1 LTLYKNDPGRVY
13 IAAVEDVSVIRRSRR
28 GLASCAMP
36 NLGEGL
42 FDFQMS
48 LPPCKLSRAV
58 RINRYG
64 HRAVLVV
71 ATLRDDGVDRAGL
84 NRLGG
89 LLGVMLQP
97 ECGNLSKPT
106 ADRRFQLVLVK
117 PSHYGEDGYVI
128 RWWRAII
135 PANSLAAIYGVA
147 LECIE
152 RKVLGPDVDI
162 DLEAIDE
169 FSQRIEIQKLV
180 ERFKR
185 HGNFGLV
192 ALVGVQSN
200 QYPRALDL
208 AGPLRAAGIPVA
220 IGGFHV
226 SGCLSMLDGK
236 AVGLDACREMGV
248 SMFAGEVEGR
258 LDILLR
264 DVAEGRLQP
273 VYNFMRD
280 LPGIEGTPIPF
291 LPIANI
297 RRTLGLSS
305 SFDAGRGCPYECTFC
320 TIINVQGRKS
330 RYRSP
335 DDIEA
340 LVRVNWAQ
348 GVYKYFITDDN
359 FARNKDWEVILDRL
373 IKLREVDDI
382 PLGLMIQVDTLCHK
396 LPNFIEKSKRAGV
409 TRVFI
414 GLENINPD
422 NLATAKK
429 RQNKITEYR
438 KMLLA
443 WKAQGVLT
451 LAGYILGF
459 SADTPASIRRDIE
472 IIQRELPLDILEF
485 FCLTPLPGSEDHQI
499 LWRKG
504 VDMDPDLNKYDLE
517 SVCTDHP
524 NMTRK
529 EWTAIYKEAW
539 GLYYSKEHMRT
550 LLRRTAATGGPMAS
564 MVKLLLN
571 FSLTVGLEGLHPIQ
585 SGVLRLRHPSERRPS
600 LPVEPA
606 LIFWPRLG
614 WDTVRKTVAIL
625 VALSKLA
632 ATAIGA
638 ARDPHRYRYMDQALT
653 PVGDDDS
660 SLDLMTKTGGAQA
673 AVAHIKRVDELT
685 HARGTA

>member
-1 LTLYKNDPGRVY
+1 
-13 IAAVEDVSVIRRSRR
+13 
-28 GLASCAMP
+28 
-36 NLGEGL
+36 
-42 FDFQMS
+42 
-48 LPPCKLSRAV
+48 
-58 RINRYG
+58 
-64 HRAVLVV
+64 V
-71 ATLRDDGVDRAGL
+71 A
-84 NRLGG
+84 
-89 LLGVMLQP
+89 LQP
-97 ECGNLSKPT
+97 GCGDLPKPS
-106 ADRRFQLVLVK
+106 ADRRFQFVLIK

-135 PANSLAAIYGVA
+135 PSNSLAAVYGVA

-169 FSQRIEIQKLV
+169 FSQRVEIQKLIR
-180 ERFKR
+180 RFKR

-208 AGPLRAAGIPVA
+208 ARPLRAAGIPVA

-236 AVGLDACREMGV
+236 AVGLDACRELGV
-248 SMFAGEVEGR
+248 SMFAGEVEDR
-258 LDILLR
+258 LETLLR
-264 DVAEGRLQP
+264 DVAENRLQP
-273 VYNFMRD
+273 VYNFMKD
-280 LPGIEGTPIPF
+280 LPGMEGTPIPF
-291 LPIANI
+291 LPLTNI

-305 SFDAGRGCPYECTFC
+305 SFDAGRGCPYECSFC

-359 FARNKDWEVILDRL
+359 FARNKDWEAILDRL
-373 IKLREVDDI
+373 IKLREVDGI

-396 LPNFIEKSKRAGV
+396 LPNFIEKSRRAGV

-422 NLATAKK
+422 NLAAAKK

-472 IIQRELPLDILEF
+472 IIQRELPLDIIEF
-485 FCLTPLPGSEDHQI
+485 FCLTPLPGSEDHQK

-504 VDMDPDLNKYDLE
+504 VDMDPDLNKYDVE

-539 GLYYSKEHMRT
+539 GLFYSKEHMRT
-550 LLRRTAATGGPMAS
+550 LLRRTAATGGPMTS
-564 MVKLLLN
+564 MVKLLVN
-571 FSLTVGLEGLHPIQ
+571 FSVTVGLEGLHPLQ
-585 SGVLRLRHPSERRPS
+585 SGVLRLRHPSERRPG
-600 LPVEPA
+600 LPVESA
-606 LIFWPRLG
+606 FFFWPRLG
-614 WDTVRKTVAIL
+614 WDTVRKTATTL

-632 ATAIGA
+632 ASAISA
-638 ARDPHRYRYMDQALT
+638 ARDPNRHRYMDQALT
-653 PVGDDDS
+653 PVGDDDG

-685 HARGTA
+685 HARGAA